1 MLINEIVNTQALRAA
16 GSLFGQ
22 GAVNRLAQRAGTA
35 GIPQA
40 TTAPGFSINPQG
52 QAARASAP
60 LINQI
65 AQSLNAGWSQ
75 ALQQAMA
82 QTSNR
87 ATGTRGVTSV
97 KDIPRDQLERALT
110 SQLNATLGKMSNGKI
125 QDYEK
130 ISSIVD
136 PQSYN
141 GRGQQ
146 AADRAVR
153 ELKTAMGTILATDPE
168 QAQQARLSKLW
179 QTAAEK
185 LYTISSLATFQAD
198 AARTQPQVQVSAGG
212 QISIGGQTLDPANPK
227 DAQVIAVLR
236 GKGLI

>member
-1 MLINEIVNTQALRAA
+1 MLINEVTGA
-16 GSLFGQ
+16 GVSSFMQ

-35 GIPQA
+35 GIPEP
-40 TTAPGFSINPQG
+40 TAAAASPINPQG

-82 QTSNR
+82 QTQNR

-97 KDIPRDQLERALT
+97 KDIPRDQMERALA
-110 SQLNATLGKMSNGKI
+110 SQLNATLSRMSNGKI

-130 ISSIVD
+130 ISTMID
-136 PQSYN
+136 PKAYD

-153 ELKTAMGTILATDPE
+153 ELKTTLGTILATDPS
-168 QAQQARLSKLW
+168 QAQQARLSRLW

-185 LYTISSLATFQAD
+185 LYTISGLATFQSDTA
-198 AARTQPQVQVSAGG
+198 QMQSQVQVAPNG
-212 QISIGGQTLDPANPK
+212 QVSIGGQTLDPANPK
-227 DAQVIAVLR
+227 DAQVINMLR